1 MVCIDKSTPGA
12 STWTMRA
19 DERFENPAGIMQGGF
34 IAAFCD
40 SAMGAAAVTF
50 AGERKVNV
58 ANAELKVS
66 MLRAVTTG
74 SHLTCAARV
83 SSGGRNVAF
92 VEADVTDQSGVLLAR
107 ATSTYI
113 YKDRK

>member
-1 MVCIDKSTPGA
+1 MVCVDKSTPGS

-50 AGERKVNV
+50 AGDRKVSV

-66 MLRAVTTG
+66 MLRAVVTG
-74 SHLTCAARV
+74 SQLTCAARV
-83 SSGGRNVAF
+83 TSGGRNVAF
-92 VEADVTDQSGVLLAR
+92 VEADVTDQGGVLLAR